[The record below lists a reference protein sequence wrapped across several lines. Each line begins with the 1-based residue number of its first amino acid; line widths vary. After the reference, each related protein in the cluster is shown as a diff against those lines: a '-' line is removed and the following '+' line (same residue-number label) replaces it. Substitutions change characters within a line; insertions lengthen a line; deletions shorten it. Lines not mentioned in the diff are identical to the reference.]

1 MASTTET
8 ARNQQAYRE
17 KGLISTLLGLP
28 FAFLGILMVA
38 LFFSI
43 VSEWIGL
50 FFFWPQAGWRHSQD
64 MLNSELAWISA
75 TYHDSLWFDDVGQ
88 SARRIIVLTYEWCFE
103 QTGLIHWI
111 NRSAEQARLNNRQG
125 VGLLHYLGRAYVHIE
140 DYGLAA
146 VYAVLTLLARVMI
159 LLLSLPLVLSA
170 VFTGAVDGLVRRDL
184 RRFGAGRESGFIY
197 HRAKRLIIPLWVAPW
212 IIYPALPISVN
223 PLLILL
229 PGAIALGLI
238 ASIAVG
244 SFKKYL

>member
-75 TYHDSLWFDDVGQ
+75 TYHDSLWLDDVGQ

-146 VYAVLTLLARVMI
+146 VYAVLTLLP
-159 LLLSLPLVLSA
+159 SW
-170 VFTGAVDGLVRRDL
+170 
-184 RRFGAGRESGFIY
+184 
-197 HRAKRLIIPLWVAPW
+197 RA
-212 IIYPALPISVN
+212 S
-223 PLLILL
+223 
-229 PGAIALGLI
+229 
-238 ASIAVG
+238 
-244 SFKKYL
+244 